1 MAFPPMAILRNQPKV
16 QASDS
21 CVEGITSSAIFR
33 PGEKRETSH
42 PGAVASFGTAQA
54 NTRKP
59 ASKPSTAGKTQRKN
73 GRFGIRT
80 DCIKGPTELRFLHVC
95 VRRHCQSAGFLA
107 R

>member
-1 MAFPPMAILRNQPKV
+1 MAILRNQPKV

-42 PGAVASFGTAQA
+42 PGAAASFGTAQA
-54 NTRKP
+54 SARKP

-73 GRFGIRT
+73 ERLGMRT
-80 DCIKGPTELRFLHVC
+80 DCIKGPTLQLWFLLLC
-95 VRRHCQSAGFLA
+95 ERLHCLSAGFSV